1 MPLAKGTRY
10 PRHGITA
17 GVSPPE
23 LRSMESMGEN
33 WSNSLQRRR
42 RHNLLGSGQNN
53 PGERPMKLGG
63 VLAITVFAAAL
74 TAFAAPTCP
83 APQVAQGSNCTLSVT
98 LGWAAAGLGT
108 QSILQF
114 YVSPTASGPVTWTL
128 TAINSSLGSTYTGF
142 MGITVQGFSPGPGIP
157 ITVASATPDVLNP
170 GGYDVIRVAQVCWDS
185 TCTAPAPSGPV
196 ANMFSA
202 QLLISAPN
210 PADVTAAVTT
220 LTIQFLNGNQVTFEE
235 AETPN
240 SPGRMFPTFL
250 ASALAALPH
259 QDTSTTALR

>member
-1 MPLAKGTRY
+1 
-10 PRHGITA
+10 
-17 GVSPPE
+17 
-23 LRSMESMGEN
+23 
-33 WSNSLQRRR
+33 
-42 RHNLLGSGQNN
+42 
-53 PGERPMKLGG
+53 MKLGG

-157 ITVASATPDVLNP
+157 ITVASATPNVLNP